1 MLRNVKDLRGY
12 AVRAIDGLIGR
23 VDDFYFDDEDW
34 GVRYLVVETGTW
46 LSGRKVLISPVGL
59 GHAYRKARQ
68 LPVALTRAQVARSPD
83 IDTRKP
89 VSRQQEAEYFKY
101 YGYPYYWGGAGLWG
115 MGAYPGGLT
124 TEGRIEEELKA
135 QQALATHTPDD
146 CHLRSSNAI
155 IGHHIEAT
163 DGEIGHVGDL
173 LVDDYTWAIRY
184 LLVGTG
190 HWWSRH
196 RVLVPPER
204 IKGVSWSASKVS
216 VDMTRQAIKD
226 APPYDSAAQREGQRE
241 RRTHEP
247 RES

>member
-12 AVRAIDGLIGR
+12 AIRAIDGLIGR
-23 VDDFYFDDEDW
+23 VDDFYFDDDDW

-46 LSGRKVLISPVGL
+46 LSGRKVLISPVCL
-59 GHAYRKARQ
+59 GRAGGMARQ
-68 LPVALTRAQVARSPD
+68 LAVALTRAQVARSPD
-83 IDTRKP
+83 IDARKP
-89 VSRQQEAEYFKY
+89 VSRQQEAEYLKY
-101 YGYPYYWGGAGLWG
+101 YRYPYYWGGAGLWG

-135 QQALATHTPDD
+135 QQALATHAPDD

-163 DGEIGHVGDL
+163 DGEIGHVRDL

-196 RVLVPPER
+196 RVLVAPER
-204 IKGVSWSASKVS
+204 IKGVSWSASTVS
-216 VDMTRQAIKD
+216 VDMTRQAIKN
-226 APPYDSAAQREGQRE
+226 APPYDSAAQLEGQGE
-241 RRTHEP
+241 RRAHEP